1 VGIKGLFPP
10 PTKKPLRLKTM
21 GHEKVEKSQ
30 ERLPKGRLLIFIGHI
45 TIQKN
50 NSQMGM
56 LKRTP
61 KKRAWNKRIPL
72 RASCILF

>member
-30 ERLPKGRLLIFIGHI
+30 ERLPEGRLLIFIGHI

-56 LKRTP
+56 LKRMA
-61 KKRAWNKRIPL
+61 KKRPRKKRILL
-72 RASCILF
+72 RGSCILF